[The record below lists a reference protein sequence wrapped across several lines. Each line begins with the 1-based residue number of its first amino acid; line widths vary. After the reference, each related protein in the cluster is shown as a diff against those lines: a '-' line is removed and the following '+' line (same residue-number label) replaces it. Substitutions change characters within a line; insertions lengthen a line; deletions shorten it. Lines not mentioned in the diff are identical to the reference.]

1 MIHLF
6 LTIINNE
13 FIWNE
18 CKIILDDVDRFDLI
32 LTSLTF
38 TNEFNGTDKFLEHLP
53 HPRFINLVSFV
64 EIFHLQV
71 GQYIKKMN
79 LPEIAPF
86 DLDFSTTGGV
96 ILVLEQN

>member
-18 CKIILDDVDRFDLI
+18 SKIILDDADQFDLI

-38 TNEFNGTDKFLEHLP
+38 TNEFNGTDKCLEHLP
-53 HPRFINLVSFV
+53 YPRYITPVSFF

-71 GQYIKKMN
+71 GQNSKKK
-79 LPEIAPF
+79 EF
-86 DLDFSTTGGV
+86 TR
-96 ILVLEQN
+96 

>member
-18 CKIILDDVDRFDLI
+18 SKIILDDADQFDLI

-38 TNEFNGTDKFLEHLP
+38 TSKFNGTDKFLEHLP
-53 HPRFINLVSFV
+53 YPR
-64 EIFHLQV
+64 
-71 GQYIKKMN
+71 
-79 LPEIAPF
+79 
-86 DLDFSTTGGV
+86 
-96 ILVLEQN
+96 